1 MTTESV
7 QDRRGFARDKLEV
20 ISGQSGPDR
29 IATLREIET
38 NVLSF
43 SSGIDTPIAVE
54 SPSLPN
60 TATVI
65 GKLQDES
72 GQDFT
77 AIRFDLSEGNKTGR
91 INPRVT
97 NAQIQAANSVVQQ
110 YAQEERNPLLIFT
123 LPDDSGIQFA
133 IGNLSPTNPSRLDDI
148 VRVSAYRRSGNRTAL
163 ECLDRIGNAIVSGD
177 VPERAFRLGFNVQP
191 VTDEFFREYEAT
203 YDAAVALIAGCMDQA
218 DAEQFTQILL
228 NRLLFVHLVYKKG
241 WLRFNGDSDYINAL
255 WRDYQ
260 ADDNQSNFY
269 NGRLTTLFF
278 AGLNN
283 PQSLNL
289 VRDNPEV
296 YALIGDVPFLNGGLF
311 DQTDLDK
318 RPGIIIPDD
327 AMVPLMTG
335 LFNNYNFTVTDATAL
350 DTEVAVDPEM
360 LGKLFEETV
369 NERHSNGAY
378 YAPRPVVSFMCRKA
392 LKGYI
397 ANRKMSGLAQEGI
410 AELWTQGIPRPSHR
424 SRP

>member
-1 MTTESV
+1 M
-7 QDRRGFARDKLEV
+7 
-20 ISGQSGPDR
+20 
-29 IATLREIET
+29 
-38 NVLSF
+38 
-43 SSGIDTPIAVE
+43 
-54 SPSLPN
+54 
-60 TATVI
+60 
-65 GKLQDES
+65 
-72 GQDFT
+72 
-77 AIRFDLSEGNKTGR
+77 
-91 INPRVT
+91 
-97 NAQIQAANSVVQQ
+97 
-110 YAQEERNPLLIFT
+110 
-123 LPDDSGIQFA
+123 
-133 IGNLSPTNPSRLDDI
+133 
-148 VRVSAYRRSGNRTAL
+148 
-163 ECLDRIGNAIVSGD
+163 
-177 VPERAFRLGFNVQP
+177 QP

-241 WLRFNGDSDYINAL
+241 WLRFNGDFDYINAL

-378 YAPRPVVSFMCRKA
+378 YAPRPVVSFMCREA

-397 ANRKMSGLAQEGI
+397 ANRKISGLAQEGD
-410 AELWTQGIPRPSHR
+410 R
-424 SRP
+424 